1 MKICFYTATF
11 LPTIGGAEIFL
22 HNLAASLSEL
32 GHSVTVLAPK
42 VRGKDN
48 KIDAIYNIRRYQRPS
63 SKRFGVRQILL
74 YLMLEKFKND
84 FDILHCHGAYPPGY
98 VGATF
103 KKIFKTPLVI
113 RPHGSDILPDEGIRK
128 NQRLDR
134 RVKEALNAADAII
147 AQSRFLK
154 EEIEKITGVTDKIKV
169 IPNGV
174 KISEFDSHKA
184 LKSKKPY
191 ILAMGS
197 LTKKKGFDILISAF
211 DYLKQRFPKAELKI
225 AGDGKE
231 SENYKMLINEKGL
244 NNSIKLLGN
253 ITGKKKIALF
263 KNCLFFVN
271 SSRREPF
278 ANVNLEALAAGKPII
293 ATRVGGN
300 TEVVKN
306 GYNGFLVP
314 TEDPVKLSEAMIK
327 LYNNRGLLKKMSERS
342 REIAER
348 YEWDLIVKRYIKLY
362 DELLKSKESLRGK
375 AEAISDFWQ

>member
-22 HNLAASLSEL
+22 HNLANSIASR
-32 GHSVTVLAPK
+32 GHKITVLAPK

-48 KIDAIYNIRRYQRPS
+48 KIDTLYNIRRYQRPS
-63 SKRFGVRQILL
+63 SKRFGVRQVLL

-103 KKIFKTPLVI
+103 KNIFKTPLVI
-113 RPHGSDILPDEGIRK
+113 RPHGSDILPEEGIRK
-128 NQRLDR
+128 NPRLDR

-154 EEIEKITGVTDKIKV
+154 KEIEKIGNVKDKIIL

-174 KISEFDSHKA
+174 KISEFDSHRT
-184 LKSKKPY
+184 LKNKKFY

-197 LTKKKGFDILISAF
+197 FTKKKGFDILISAF
-211 DYLKQRFPKAELKI
+211 DYVKNKLPKADLRLKI

-231 SENYKMLINEKGL
+231 LENYKKLINEKGL
-244 NNSIKLLGN
+244 NNSINLLGN
-253 ITGKKKIALF
+253 VTGKRKITLF

-278 ANVNLEALAAGKPII
+278 ANVNLEALSAGKPII

-314 TEDPVKLSEAMIK
+314 SEDPVKLGEAMVK
-327 LYNNRGLLKKMSERS
+327 LYKDKGLIKKMSERS
-342 REIAER
+342 RKAAER
-348 YEWDLIVKRYIKLY
+348 YEWNKIVEKHISLY
-362 DELLKSKESLRGK
+362 QELLKGNN
-375 AEAISDFWQ
+375 

>member
-22 HNLAASLSEL
+22 HNLANSLASR
-32 GHSVTVLAPK
+32 GHKVTVLAPK

-48 KIDAIYNIRRYQRPS
+48 KIDALYNIIRYQRPS
-63 SKRFGVRQILL
+63 SKRFGVRQVLL
-74 YLMLEKFKND
+74 YLMLEKYKND
-84 FDILHCHGAYPPGY
+84 FDILHCHGAYPSGY

-103 KKIFKTPLVI
+103 QRIFKTPLVI

-128 NQRLDR
+128 NPRLDE
-134 RVKEALNAADAII
+134 RVKKALLSADAII
-147 AQSRFLK
+147 AQSKFLK
-154 EEIEKITGVTDKIKV
+154 REIKKITEAADKIKI

-174 KISEFDSHKA
+174 KISEFDCHKA
-184 LKSKKPY
+184 SKNERPY
-191 ILAMGS
+191 ILAIGS

-211 DYLKQRFPKAELKI
+211 DYLKHKLPKADLRLKI

-231 SENYKMLINEKGL
+231 LKNYKKLINEKML
-244 NNSIKLLGN
+244 NNSISLLGN
-253 ITGKKKIALF
+253 VTGKKKIALF

-300 TEVVKN
+300 TEVIRN

-314 TEDPVKLSEAMIK
+314 SEYPAKLGEALIK
-327 LYNNRGLLKKMSERS
+327 LYKNKALIKKMSERS
-342 REIAER
+342 RKVAER
-348 YEWDLIVKRYIKLY
+348 YELELIVEKYVTLY
-362 DELLKSKESLRGK
+362 EELLKKR
-375 AEAISDFWQ
+375 QPV

>member
-11 LPTIGGAEIFL
+11 LPIVGGAEIFL
-22 HNLAASLSEL
+22 HNLANSLASR
-32 GHSVTVLAPK
+32 GHKVTVLAPK

-48 KIDAIYNIRRYQRPS
+48 KIDALYNIRRYQRPS
-63 SKRFGVRQILL
+63 SKRFGVRQVLL

-103 KKIFKTPLVI
+103 KNIFKTPLVI
-113 RPHGSDILPDEGIRK
+113 RPHGSDILPEEGIRK
-128 NQRLDR
+128 NQRLNK
-134 RVKEALNAADAII
+134 RVKNAINASDAII

-154 EEIEKITGVTDKIKV
+154 REIEKITGAADKIKI

-174 KISEFDSHKA
+174 KISEFDSY
-184 LKSKKPY
+184 KSSMDKNQY
-191 ILAMGS
+191 MLAMGS

-211 DYLKQRFPKAELKI
+211 DYLKHKLPKTDLRLMI

-231 SENYKMLINEKGL
+231 LENYKKLINEKGL
-244 NNSIKLLGN
+244 NNSIYLLGN
-253 ITGKKKIALF
+253 VTGEKKIALF

-306 GYNGFLVP
+306 GYNGFLIP
-314 TEDPVKLSEAMIK
+314 SEDHVKLGDAMIK
-327 LYNNRGLLKKMSERS
+327 LYKNKAFIKKMSKRS
-342 REIAER
+342 RAIAER
-348 YEWDLIVKRYIKLY
+348 YEWDSIVEKYINLYEKL
-362 DELLKSKESLRGK
+362 LMVNR
-375 AEAISDFWQ
+375 

>member
-11 LPTIGGAEIFL
+11 LPIVGGAEIFL
-22 HNLAASLSEL
+22 HNLANSLASR
-32 GHSVTVLAPK
+32 GHKITVLAPK

-48 KIDAIYNIRRYQRPS
+48 KIDALYNIRRYQRPS
-63 SKRFGVRQILL
+63 SKRFGVRQVLL
-74 YLMLEKFKND
+74 YLMLEKYKND
-84 FDILHCHGAYPPGY
+84 FDILHCHGAYPSGY

-103 KKIFKTPLVI
+103 KNIFKTLLVI

-128 NQRLDR
+128 NLRLDK
-134 RVKEALNAADAII
+134 RVKKALLSADAII

-154 EEIEKITGVTDKIKV
+154 REIEKIGGVKDKIRL

-174 KISEFDSHKA
+174 KISEFDCYK
-184 LKSKKPY
+184 LSKEKHPY
-191 ILAMGS
+191 IFAIGS

-211 DYLKQRFPKAELKI
+211 GYLKHKLPNTDLRLMI

-231 SENYKMLINEKGL
+231 LENYKKLINEKGL
-244 NNSIKLLGN
+244 NNSINLLGN
-253 ITGKKKIALF
+253 VTGKKKVTLF

-300 TEVVKN
+300 TEVVKD
-306 GYNGFLVP
+306 GYNGFLIP
-314 TEDPVKLSEAMIK
+314 SEDYVKLGEAMIK
-327 LYNNRGLLKKMSERS
+327 LYKDKALIKKMSKKS

-348 YEWDLIVKRYIKLY
+348 YEWDSIVEKYINLYEKL
-362 DELLKSKESLRGK
+362 LMLNR
-375 AEAISDFWQ
+375 

>member
-22 HNLAASLSEL
+22 HNLANSLTSR
-32 GHSVTVLAPK
+32 GYKVTVLAPK

-48 KIDAIYNIRRYQRPS
+48 KIDALYNIRRYQRPS
-63 SKRFGVRQILL
+63 SKRFGVRQVLL
-74 YLMLEKFKND
+74 YLMLEKFKKD

-103 KKIFKTPLVI
+103 KNIFKTPLVI

-128 NQRLDR
+128 NARLDK
-134 RVKEALNAADAII
+134 RVKDALNAADAII

-154 EEIEKITGVTDKIKV
+154 REIEKAGVLKGKISL
-169 IPNGV
+169 IANGIN
-174 KISEFDSHKA
+174 ISEFDKY
-184 LKSKKPY
+184 KSSKGNGSY

-211 DYLKQRFPKAELKI
+211 DYLKQKLPKADLRLMI

-231 SENYKMLINEKGL
+231 LENYKKIINEKGL
-244 NNSIKLLGN
+244 NNSINLLGN
-253 ITGKKKIALF
+253 VTGKNKIMLF

-278 ANVNLEALAAGKPII
+278 ANVNLEALAAGRPII

-300 TEVVKN
+300 TEVVRN

-314 TEDPVKLSEAMIK
+314 SEDPFKLGKAMVR
-327 LYNNRGLLKKMSERS
+327 LYKDKGLLKKMSERS
-342 REIAER
+342 REAAER
-348 YEWDLIVKRYIKLY
+348 YEWNSIVEKYINLY
-362 DELLKSKESLRGK
+362 EKLLKVNR
-375 AEAISDFWQ
+375 